1 MRVDS
6 AAMSFVAN
14 TAATVVQLVAIV
26 STVVETTVHFVVRR
40 ATEEDIVPIVGVE
53 VTIAI
58 FTIQDSSLGIS
69 ATSSEVDSLVLVLRV
84 VVKVA

>member
-6 AAMSFVAN
+6 AVMSFVAN
-14 TAATVVQLVAIV
+14 IAATAVQSVATV
-26 STVVETTVHFVVRR
+26 STVVETTVHFVIRR
-40 ATEEDIVPIVGVE
+40 AIEEDIAPIVGVE

-69 ATSSEVDSLVLVLRV
+69 AASSEVDSLVLELRAV
-84 VVKVA
+84 VEVA

>member
-14 TAATVVQLVAIV
+14 IAATAVQSVATV
-26 STVVETTVHFVVRR
+26 STVVETTVHFVIRR
-40 ATEEDIVPIVGVE
+40 AIEEDIAPIVGVE

-69 ATSSEVDSLVLVLRV
+69 AASSEVDSLVLELRAV
-84 VVKVA
+84 VEVA

>member
-6 AAMSFVAN
+6 TAMSFVAS
-14 TAATVVQLVAIV
+14 TAATMVQSVATV
-26 STVVETTVHFVVRR
+26 STVVETTVHFVIRR
-40 ATEEDIVPIVGVE
+40 AIEADIAPIARVE

-69 ATSSEVDSLVLVLRV
+69 AASSEVDSLVLGLRAA
-84 VVKVA
+84 VKVV

>member
-14 TAATVVQLVAIV
+14 IAATAVQSVATV
-26 STVVETTVHFVVRR
+26 STVVETTVHFVIRR
-40 ATEEDIVPIVGVE
+40 AIEEDITPIVGVE

-69 ATSSEVDSLVLVLRV
+69 AASSEVDSLVLELRAV
-84 VVKVA
+84 VEVA

>member
-14 TAATVVQLVAIV
+14 IAATAVQSVAAV
-26 STVVETTVHFVVRR
+26 STVVETTVHFVIRR
-40 ATEEDIVPIVGVE
+40 AIEEDIAPIVGVE

-69 ATSSEVDSLVLVLRV
+69 AASSEVDSLVLELRAV
-84 VVKVA
+84 VEVA

>member
-14 TAATVVQLVAIV
+14 IAATAVQSVATV
-26 STVVETTVHFVVRR
+26 STVVEITVHSVIRR
-40 ATEEDIVPIVGVE
+40 AIEEDITPIVGVE

-58 FTIQDSSLGIS
+58 FTIQDSSLRIS
-69 ATSSEVDSLVLVLRV
+69 AASSEVDSLVLELRAA
-84 VVKVA
+84 VKVA